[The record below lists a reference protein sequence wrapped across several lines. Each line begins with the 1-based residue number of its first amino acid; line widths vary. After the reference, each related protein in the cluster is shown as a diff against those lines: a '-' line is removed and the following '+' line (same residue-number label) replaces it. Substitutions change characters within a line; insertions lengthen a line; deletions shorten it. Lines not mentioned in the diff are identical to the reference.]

1 MRITSNEPVCFEGW
15 NKFSVSIHSDTS
27 LIGVRHF
34 LQLLSPNQ
42 LSTNFPQNWWKK
54 LFAVLFNVICS
65 FIAVV
70 VRHFGLATYSN
81 QNLGETS
88 LHRPSP
94 GWITRAKTWMKP
106 RYSTKEKG
114 KWSLPWPTSALLS
127 LRLDLQIRHQMAFHV
142 WKDGIFAQST
152 ICIKLNATQVHIRV
166 VLLGINNFCLT
177 FKCKC
182 GFCWCLNHV
191 QERCS
196 EIYCMVAYNN
206 EASKKD

>member
-1 MRITSNEPVCFEGW
+1 MEKIVCCTTQCHLFIHCSCCSS
-15 NKFSVSIHSDTS
+15 FSFAY
-27 LIGVRHF
+27 LFKPKPGG
-34 LQLLSPNQ
+34 NQ
-42 LSTNFPQNWWKK
+42 LTPSKPRMN
-54 LFAVLFNVICS
+54 
-65 FIAVV
+65 
-70 VRHFGLATYSN
+70 N
-81 QNLGETS
+81 QS
-88 LHRPSP
+88 Q
-94 GWITRAKTWMKP
+94 AKTWMKP
-106 RYSTKEKG
+106 RYLTKQKG

-127 LRLDLQIRHQMAFHV
+127 LRLDLQIRRQMAFHV

-152 ICIKLNATQVHIRV
+152 ICMKLNATQVHITV